1 MKFAFY
7 PKLAF
12 HGVCKNKKLY
22 FPYILTSLGMVMMFY
37 IISFLSYT
45 PVLDHM
51 RGGPNL
57 KMIMGLG
64 SWVIGIFAVIFLFYT
79 NSFLL
84 RGRKKEFGLYNIL
97 GMGKFN
103 IGRILLW
110 ETIMIGVFSL
120 VIGLFM
126 GVILSKFAELGL
138 VNIIF
143 EDINYNFHVSKAAL
157 TQSIILFSV
166 IFILILING
175 LRQVHLANPVALLH
189 SENVGEKP
197 PKANWVFGI
206 LGFLLLGGAYYIAV
220 TIESPLSALIWF
232 FVAVVMV
239 IIGTYLIFIA
249 GSVLFCR
256 ILQKNKRYYY
266 NPNHFVS
273 ISSMVYRMKRNGAGL
288 ASICILGT
296 MVLVMI
302 TGSAC
307 LYFGAEDSLHK
318 RYPRDIAS
326 EITVNSI
333 EGLSYDKIDILRGKL
348 EELINENHV
357 NPIDVLDY
365 RTASIAGLTMD
376 GILDVDVD
384 TNEFSTENFDD
395 LRQIYFIPLEDY
407 NRAMKED
414 HVLAAD
420 QILLSTVR
428 TDYNYDTFTL
438 KGGKTFTIAE
448 KTEGFIGSG
457 DMFMNI
463 IPSIIVV
470 LPDLEHNLR
479 NILDKKDD
487 KDNKMLR
494 LNWFYSFNTDE
505 SSAKEMDLKMQ
516 IRELF
521 RNIAIE
527 ENKEGYIY
535 SSYVE
540 SLEENRSDFYSTY
553 GGLFFIGIMLSTVFI
568 FATVLIIYYKQ
579 ISEGFED
586 QSRFDI
592 MQKVGMSKK
601 DIKKNIN
608 SQMLTV
614 FFMPLAAAVIH
625 LSFAFPMIRRL
636 LMLFNL
642 RNLPL
647 LLTTAGISV
656 VIFAIF
662 YSLVYRITSNA
673 YYSIV
678 SGTK

>member
-7 PKLAF
+7 PKLAIL
-12 HGVCKNKKLY
+12 GVCKNKKLY
-22 FPYILTSLGMVMMFY
+22 FPYILTCVGMVMMFY

-45 PVLDHM
+45 PILNQM
-51 RGGPNL
+51 RGGSDL
-57 KMIMGLG
+57 KLIMRFG
-64 SWVIGIFAVIFLFYT
+64 SLVIGIFAVIFLFYT

-120 VIGLFM
+120 VIGLIM
-126 GVILSKFAELGL
+126 GIILSKFAELGL
-138 VNIIF
+138 VNIIYGNISF
-143 EDINYNFHVSKAAL
+143 DFYVSKAAI
-157 TQSIILFSV
+157 TQSIILFCI
-166 IFILILING
+166 IFIIILING

-197 PKANWVFGI
+197 PKANWI
-206 LGFLLLGGAYYIAV
+206 LGALGFILLGGAYYIAV

-239 IIGTYLIFIA
+239 ILGTYLIFIA

-256 ILQKNKRYYY
+256 ILQKNKGYYY

-273 ISSMVYRMKRNGAGL
+273 VSSMVYRMKRNGAGL

-326 EITVNSI
+326 DITVNSI
-333 EGLSYDKIDILRGKL
+333 EDLSYAKIDILRGKL
-348 EELINENHV
+348 EELINDNHV
-357 NPIDVLDY
+357 NPIDLLDY
-365 RTASIAGLTMD
+365 RTARITGLIMD
-376 GILDVDVD
+376 GILDVEVNS
-384 TNEFSTENFDD
+384 NEFNTENFDD

-407 NRAMKED
+407 NRVMEKD
-414 HVLAAD
+414 QVLEED

-428 TDYNYDTFTL
+428 TEYNYDTFTL
-438 KGGKTFTIAE
+438 KGGTTFTIAE
-448 KTEGFIGSG
+448 KIEDFAGSG
-457 DMFMNI
+457 NMAMDV

-470 LPDLEHNLR
+470 LPDLEHNLS
-479 NILDKKDD
+479 NILDMKDD
-487 KDNKMLR
+487 YDNKMLR
-494 LNWFYSFNTDE
+494 LHWYYSFNTEE
-505 SSAKEMDLKMQ
+505 STSKEMDLKMQ
-516 IRELF
+516 ISELF
-521 RNIAIE
+521 RNIAIDENE
-527 ENKEGYIY
+527 EGFIY

-540 SLEENRSDFYSTY
+540 SLEENCSDFYSTY
-553 GGLFFIGIMLSTVFI
+553 GGLFFIGIMLSIVFI
-568 FATVLIIYYKQ
+568 SATVLIIYYKQ

-614 FFMPLAAAVIH
+614 FFMPLAAAVMH
-625 LSFAFPMIRRL
+625 LTFAFPMIRRL

-662 YSLVYRITSNA
+662 YTLVYRITSNA

-678 SGTK
+678 SGTN

>member
-110 ETIMIGVFSL
+110 ESIMIGVFSL

-143 EDINYNFHVSKAAL
+143 EDINYDFHVSKAAL

-239 IIGTYLIFIA
+239 ILGTYLIFIA

-348 EELINENHV
+348 EKLINENHV

-516 IRELF
+516 ISELF

-527 ENKEGYIY
+527 ENEGGYIY

>member
-143 EDINYNFHVSKAAL
+143 EDINYDFHVSKAAL

-239 IIGTYLIFIA
+239 ILGTYLIFIA

-326 EITVNSI
+326 EITLNSI

-516 IRELF
+516 ISELF

-678 SGTK
+678 SRTK

>member
-7 PKLAF
+7 PKLAYL
-12 HGVCKNKKLY
+12 GVCKNKKLY
-22 FPYILTSLGMVMMFY
+22 FPYILTCVGMVMMFY

-45 PVLDHM
+45 PILNQM
-51 RGGPNL
+51 RGGSDL
-57 KMIMGLG
+57 KLIMRFG
-64 SWVIGIFAVIFLFYT
+64 SMVIGIFAVIFLFYT

-120 VIGLFM
+120 IIGLIM
-126 GVILSKFAELGL
+126 GIILSKFAELGL
-138 VNIIF
+138 VNIIYG
-143 EDINYNFHVSKAAL
+143 DISYDFHVSKAAI

-166 IFILILING
+166 IFIIILING
-175 LRQVHLANPVALLH
+175 LRQVHFANPVALLH

-197 PKANWVFGI
+197 PKANWIFGV
-206 LGFLLLGGAYYIAV
+206 LGFILLGGAYYIAV

-239 IIGTYLIFIA
+239 ILGTYLIFIS

-256 ILQKNKRYYY
+256 ILQKNKGYYY

-273 ISSMVYRMKRNGAGL
+273 LSSMVYRMKRNGAGL

-318 RYPRDIAS
+318 RYPRDIAAD
-326 EITVNSI
+326 ITVNSI
-333 EGLSYDKIDILRGKL
+333 EDLSYDKIDPLRGKL
-348 EELINENHV
+348 EKLINDNHV

-365 RTASIAGLTMD
+365 RTASITGSIMD
-376 GILDVDVD
+376 GILDVEVD
-384 TNEFSTENFDD
+384 SNEFNTENFDD
-395 LRQIYFIPLEDY
+395 LRQIYFVPLEDY
-407 NRAMKED
+407 NRVMGENQ
-414 HVLAAD
+414 VLEAD
-420 QILLSTVR
+420 QILLGTVR
-428 TDYNYDTFTL
+428 TEYNYNTFTL
-438 KGGKTFTIAE
+438 KGSTAFTIAE
-448 KTEGFIGSG
+448 KIEEFAGSG
-457 DMFMNI
+457 DMAMDV

-470 LPDLEHNLR
+470 LPDLEHNLS

-487 KDNKMLR
+487 YDNNRLR
-494 LNWFYSFNTDE
+494 LHWYYSFNTEE
-505 SSAKEMDLKMQ
+505 SAEKEMDFKTQ
-516 IRELF
+516 ISELF
-521 RNIAIE
+521 RNIAIAENE
-527 ENKEGYIY
+527 ESSIY

-601 DIKKNIN
+601 DIRKNIN

-614 FFMPLAAAVIH
+614 FFMPLAAAVMH

-656 VIFAIF
+656 VIFAVF

-678 SGTK
+678 SGAK

>member
-7 PKLAF
+7 PKLAIL
-12 HGVCKNKKLY
+12 GVCKNKKLY
-22 FPYILTSLGMVMMFY
+22 FPYILTCVGMVMMFY

-45 PVLDHM
+45 PILNQM
-51 RGGPNL
+51 RGGSDL
-57 KMIMGLG
+57 KLIMRFG
-64 SWVIGIFAVIFLFYT
+64 SLVIGIFAVIFLFYT

-110 ETIMIGVFSL
+110 ETIMIGAFSL
-120 VIGLFM
+120 AIGLIM
-126 GVILSKFAELGL
+126 GIILSKFAELGL
-138 VNIIF
+138 VNIIYG
-143 EDINYNFHVSKAAL
+143 DISYDFYVSKEAI
-157 TQSIILFSV
+157 TQSIILFCV
-166 IFILILING
+166 IFIIILING

-197 PKANWVFGI
+197 PKANWIFGV
-206 LGFLLLGGAYYIAV
+206 LGFILLGGAYYIAV

-232 FVAVVMV
+232 FIAVVMV
-239 IIGTYLIFIA
+239 ILGTYLIFIA

-256 ILQKNKRYYY
+256 ILQKNKGYYY
-266 NPNHFVS
+266 NPNHFISV
-273 ISSMVYRMKRNGAGL
+273 SSMVYRMKRNGAGL

-307 LYFGAEDSLHK
+307 LYFGSEDSLHK

-326 EITVNSI
+326 DIAVNSI
-333 EGLSYDKIDILRGKL
+333 EDLSYDKIDFLRGKL
-348 EELINENHV
+348 EQLINDNHV

-365 RTASIAGLTMD
+365 RTASITGSIMD
-376 GILDVDVD
+376 GILDVEVNS
-384 TNEFSTENFDD
+384 NEFNTENFDE

-407 NRAMKED
+407 NRVMGENQ
-414 HVLAAD
+414 VLEAD
-420 QILLSTVR
+420 QILLGTVR
-428 TDYNYDTFTL
+428 TEYNYNTFTL
-438 KGGKTFTIAE
+438 KSGATFAIAGKIDDFV
-448 KTEGFIGSG
+448 GSG
-457 DMFMNI
+457 DMAMNV
-463 IPSIIVV
+463 IPSVIVV
-470 LPDLEHNLR
+470 LPDLEHNLS
-479 NILDKKDD
+479 NILDIKDD
-487 KDNKMLR
+487 YNNNRLR
-494 LNWFYSFNTDE
+494 LHWYYSFNTEE
-505 SSAKEMDLKMQ
+505 SAAKEMDLKTQ
-516 IRELF
+516 ISELF

-527 ENKEGYIY
+527 ENAESFIY
-535 SSYVE
+535 SSFVE
-540 SLEENRSDFYSTY
+540 SIEENRSDFYSTY
-553 GGLFFIGIMLSTVFI
+553 GGLFFIGIMLSIVFI

-614 FFMPLAAAVIH
+614 FFMPLAAAVMH

-656 VIFAIF
+656 VIFAVF

>member
-7 PKLAF
+7 PKLAYL
-12 HGVCKNKKLY
+12 GVCKNKKLY
-22 FPYILTSLGMVMMFY
+22 FPYILTCVGMVMMFY

-45 PVLDHM
+45 PILNQM
-51 RGGPNL
+51 RGGSDL
-57 KMIMGLG
+57 KLIMRFG
-64 SWVIGIFAVIFLFYT
+64 SMVIGIFAVIFLFYT

-120 VIGLFM
+120 AIGLIL
-126 GVILSKFAELGL
+126 GIILSKFAELGL
-138 VNIIF
+138 VNIIYGEISYDF
-143 EDINYNFHVSKAAL
+143 YVSISAI
-157 TQSIILFSV
+157 TQSIILFCIIF
-166 IFILILING
+166 IFILMNG

-197 PKANWVFGI
+197 PKANWIFGV
-206 LGFLLLGGAYYIAV
+206 LGFILLGGAYYIAV

-239 IIGTYLIFIA
+239 ILGTYLIFIA

-256 ILQKNKRYYY
+256 ILQKNKGYYY

-273 ISSMVYRMKRNGAGL
+273 LSSMVYRMKRNGAGL

-326 EITVNSI
+326 DITVNSI
-333 EGLSYDKIDILRGKL
+333 EDLSYGKIDILRGKL
-348 EELINENHV
+348 EELINDNHV
-357 NPIDVLDY
+357 NPVDVLDY
-365 RTASIAGLTMD
+365 RTARITGSIID

-384 TNEFSTENFDD
+384 TNEFNTENFDD

-407 NRAMKED
+407 NRVMKED
-414 HVLAAD
+414 HVLEAD

-428 TDYNYDTFTL
+428 TEYKYNTFTL
-438 KGGKTFTIAE
+438 KGGATFTIAE
-448 KTEGFIGSG
+448 QTEEFIGSG
-457 DMFMNI
+457 DMAMDV

-470 LPDLEHNLR
+470 LPDLELNLS
-479 NILDKKDD
+479 NILEKKDD

-494 LNWFYSFNTDE
+494 LHWYYSFNTEE
-505 SSAKEMDLKMQ
+505 SSAKEMDLK
-516 IRELF
+516 IKISELF

-527 ENKEGYIY
+527 ENEKGYIY

-601 DIKKNIN
+601 DIRKNIN

-614 FFMPLAAAVIH
+614 FFMPLAAAVMH